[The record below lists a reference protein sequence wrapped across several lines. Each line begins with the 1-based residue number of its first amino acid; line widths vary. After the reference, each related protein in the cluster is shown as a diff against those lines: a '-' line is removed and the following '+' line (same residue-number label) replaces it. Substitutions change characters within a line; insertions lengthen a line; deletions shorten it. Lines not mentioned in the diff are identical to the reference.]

1 MVKISQKRISG
12 CPVTYGLD
20 SFGDRWSLL
29 IIRDLMLHGKKTY
42 SEFLASEENIAT
54 NILITRL
61 KHLEAEG
68 IVSKTKDPQN
78 RRSYTYALTDKGRD
92 LAPVLLEIIRWSG
105 QHDTRPEAK
114 KDTSDKAMKDP
125 YAFEQMLRLS
135 H

>member
-1 MVKISQKRISG
+1 MVKKSQPHSTG
-12 CPVTYGLD
+12 CPMAYGLD

-42 SEFLASEENIAT
+42 SEFLASDENIAT

-78 RRSYTYALTDKGRD
+78 RRSNIYSLTEKGRD
-92 LAPVLLEIIRWSG
+92 LAPVLIEIIRWSG
-105 QHDTRPEAK
+105 KHDAKPEAK
-114 KDTSDKAMKDP
+114 KD
-125 YAFEQMLRLS
+125 AFEALLLDPEGFEQNLRGS
-135 H
+135 S

>member
-1 MVKISQKRISG
+1 MAKISQKRGTG
-12 CPVTYGLD
+12 CPVAYGLD

-42 SEFLASEENIAT
+42 SAFLASDENIAT
-54 NILITRL
+54 NILISRL

-68 IVSKTKDPQN
+68 IVRKTKDPEN

-105 QHDTRPEAK
+105 RHDTRPEAK
-114 KDTSDKAMKDP
+114 KDTSDAAMNDP
-125 YAFEQMLRLS
+125 QEFEKKLRRS
-135 H
+135 G

>member
-1 MVKISQKRISG
+1 MA
-12 CPVTYGLD
+12 YGLD

-42 SEFLASEENIAT
+42 SEFLASDENIAT

-78 RRSYTYALTDKGRD
+78 RRSNSYCLTEKGRD
-92 LAPVLLEIIRWSG
+92 LAPVMMEIIRWSG
-105 QHDTRPEAK
+105 KHDTRPKAK
-114 KDTSDKAMKDP
+114 KDVYEALLLDP
-125 YAFEQMLRLS
+125 EGFEQSLRGS
-135 H
+135 S